1 VLTHIMS
8 SRITGMEGFSASMLL
23 ALSFK
28 VEFSSVVGERIIL
41 VYQEPVPSQ
50 HQHRLQAQ

>member
-1 VLTHIMS
+1 MLTHIMS
-8 SRITGMEGFSASMLL
+8 SRIMGMEGFSASMLL